1 MNVLRIVSGGLFIVA
16 ATFNCAE
23 VIMQLRRFLLLGFSV
38 VLMAACAPSQSE
50 AVKEGAIADTAAAD
64 SEAAAAATT
73 SETEENPSAPEAK
86 EASSA
91 AEAAAIKSGSFVSGE
106 HETSGVARIVNDG
119 GQFVLELDETFQ
131 TSPMGPDLVVVLHQS
146 EDVIG
151 GTEPPAFPLQEG
163 EYVFLAELESF
174 SGAQRYAIP
183 ADVNVD
189 DYQSAAIWCRR
200 FNATFG
206 AAALQ

>member
-1 MNVLRIVSGGLFIVA
+1 M
-16 ATFNCAE
+16 
-23 VIMQLRRFLLLGFSV
+23 MRFKQFLWLGFAIALV
-38 VLMAACAPSQSE
+38 AACAPNQS
-50 AVKEGAIADTAAAD
+50 GTAQNSPPAGTVA
-64 SEAAAAATT
+64 EEVAT
-73 SETEENPSAPEAK
+73 PAPEAVAAT
-86 EASSA
+86 ASA
-91 AEAAAIKSGSFVSGE
+91 GAIRSGSFVSGE
-106 HETSGVARIVNDG
+106 HETAGMARLVNDG
-119 GQFVLELDETFQ
+119 GQFFLELDESFE

-146 EDVIG
+146 DDVIG

-206 AAALQ
+206 AATLQ

>member
-1 MNVLRIVSGGLFIVA
+1 
-16 ATFNCAE
+16 
-23 VIMQLRRFLLLGFSV
+23 MQLRRFLLLGFSV

-50 AVKEGAIADTAAAD
+50 AVKEDAIADTAT
-64 SEAAAAATT
+64 SESAAAVTA
-73 SETEENPSAPEAK
+73 SETGENPSASEA

-91 AEAAAIKSGSFVSGE
+91 AAAGVLKSGSFVSGE
-106 HETSGVARIVNDG
+106 HETSGVARLVNDG

-131 TSPMGPDLVVVLHQS
+131 TSSMGPDLVVVLHQS

-206 AAALQ
+206 AATLQ

>member
-1 MNVLRIVSGGLFIVA
+1 
-16 ATFNCAE
+16 
-23 VIMQLRRFLLLGFSV
+23 MQLKRFLCLGFSIA
-38 VLMAACAPSQSE
+38 LMAACAPSQSE
-50 AVKEGAIADTAAAD
+50 AVREDAIAGTAAAD
-64 SEAAAAATT
+64 SEDVAAATP
-73 SETEENPSAPEAK
+73 SESGENPNAPEA
-86 EASSA
+86 AGVV
-91 AEAAAIKSGSFVSGE
+91 KSGSFVSGE
-106 HETSGVARIVNDG
+106 HETSGMARIVNEGD
-119 GQFVLELDETFQ
+119 QLVLELDETFQ
-131 TSPMGPDLVVVLHQS
+131 TSPMGPDLVVVLHKS

-174 SGAQRYAIP
+174 SGAQRYAIA

-206 AAALQ
+206 AATLQ